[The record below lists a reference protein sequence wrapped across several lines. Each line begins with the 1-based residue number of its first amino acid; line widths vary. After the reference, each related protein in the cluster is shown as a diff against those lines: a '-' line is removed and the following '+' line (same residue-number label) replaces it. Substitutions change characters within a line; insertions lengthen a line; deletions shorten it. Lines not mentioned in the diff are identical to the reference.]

1 MIEAGRSLP
10 LLFQHDVGN
19 EIGEMAAMAMELL
32 VTPFLTGRTA
42 GSTTRTTG
50 GRPRSSWSA
59 S

>member
-32 VTPFLTGRTA
+32 VTPFLHRA
-42 GSTTRTTG
+42 HG
-50 GRPRSSWSA
+50 GFYDDEDHR
-59 S
+59 